1 VVAEIHRDLAVVY
14 IAGENKV
21 DEGKAEFIAAVT
33 ADPTIELDKDLAT
46 EAVQA
51 AFQEVKASVGGGGK
65 KAKKGA
71 KGAQPAPPSEAA
83 SSGDIVHQPPAEGVI
98 QTPLPIYAELVPGVT
113 ATKLQVRYK
122 TATGDWESADMAKV
136 GTGYGVEI
144 PCKGVGSS
152 PRELQYIIQAYD
164 KQDVVAFSGSRT
176 APHKVLIKARFE
188 GAPPSLPGGSP
199 PTQCVEE
206 CPPGF
211 PGCGA
216 GEGAECTATEDC
228 KQGLVCKNDMC
239 AVEKFDETAG
249 PGKKSWISLSV
260 QQDLMIFPAGAGIC
274 SGNNAYRC
282 FFAGGREYFGRPDS
296 GPNDGNAI
304 SSTGFA
310 PATTR
315 VLAGFDY
322 LIKPWLSL
330 GARAGW
336 AFNGAP
342 SGFKPFHVEARGAW
356 WILKRS
362 AKPGFRPYVVLS
374 GGVAEVDGRLSV
386 NIKQSALQA
395 CADPTGKCPAFKSS
409 AVDAWR
415 AGGLAFVSLGVGA
428 MYQFRPRWG
437 VYVELKM
444 AEMFPTTSLT
454 GAAQLGASMGL

>member
-1 VVAEIHRDLAVVY
+1 M
-14 IAGENKV
+14 
-21 DEGKAEFIAAVT
+21 
-33 ADPTIELDKDLAT
+33 
-46 EAVQA
+46 
-51 AFQEVKASVGGGGK
+51 
-65 KAKKGA
+65 
-71 KGAQPAPPSEAA
+71 
-83 SSGDIVHQPPAEGVI
+83 I
-98 QTPLPIYAELVPGVT
+98 QTPLPIYAELVPGVN

-122 TATGDWESADMAKV
+122 TATGDWEGADMAKV
-136 GTGYGVEI
+136 GSGFGVEI

-152 PRELQYIIQAYD
+152 PRELQYLIQAYD

-176 APHKVLIKARFE
+176 APHKVSIKARFE
-188 GAPPSLPGGSP
+188 GAPPSLPGGAP

-206 CPPGF
+206 CPPGL

-216 GEGAECTATEDC
+216 GEGAECTSNEDC
-228 KQGLVCKNDMC
+228 KQGLVCQKEIC
-239 AVEKFDETAG
+239 AVEKIDETAG
-249 PGKKSWISLSV
+249 PGKKSWISLAV
-260 QQDLMIFPAGAGIC
+260 QQDLMIFPAGSGIC

-282 FFAGGREYFGRPDS
+282 FFAGGKEYFGIPDQ
-296 GPNDGNAI
+296 GKGNAI

-342 SGFKPFHVEARGAW
+342 TGFKPYHLEARAAY

-362 AKPGFRPYVVLS
+362 AKPGFRPYAVLS
-374 GGVAEVDGRLSV
+374 GGIAEVDGRLSV
-386 NIKQSALQA
+386 NIQQSLTQT
-395 CADPTGKCPAFKSS
+395 CNGVVNGCPATKVGNKIVPV

-428 MYQFRPRWG
+428 MYQFLPRWG
-437 VYVELKM
+437 AYLELKM

-454 GAAQLGASMGL
+454 GAAQLGVSMGL